1 MAELT
6 VVELSYTV
14 DPQQITDLR
23 PAHLEW
29 LRTARD
35 DGRLLLSG
43 RKVPVT
49 GGMLIVKG
57 SEDEV
62 RAWCETDPFFT
73 EGVAEY
79 RYFGFA
85 PSMISDALLDLST
98 Q

>member
-14 DPQQITDLR
+14 DPDQITALR
-23 PAHLEW
+23 PAHLQW
-29 LRTARD
+29 LQAAMD

-43 RKVPVT
+43 RKIPVT
-49 GGMLIVKG
+49 GGMLLVRG
-57 SEDEV
+57 PQEEV
-62 RAWCETDPFFT
+62 QAWCETDPFFI

-79 RYFGFA
+79 RYFAFA
-85 PSMISDALLDLST
+85 PSMISPDLLDLST

>member
-6 VVELSYTV
+6 FVELSYTV
-14 DPQQITDLR
+14 DPEQITQLR

-29 LRTARD
+29 LKAAMD

-43 RKVPVT
+43 RKMPVT
-49 GGMLIVKG
+49 GGMLLVRG
-57 SEDEV
+57 SVEDV
-62 RAWCETDPFFT
+62 RQWCETDPFFT
-73 EGVAEY
+73 AGVAEY

-85 PSMISDALLDLST
+85 PSLISPELLDLPK